1 MVLPANNTLNVY
13 EISNRVRTF
22 SQKVFGIN
30 LPEAISVSD
39 AQEWLYDNLP
49 DYEAFIKLHEL
60 CRDGA
65 KSYTVL
71 KNKIFGDSAYANDAL
86 DALLVIVSLA
96 KKNGQILFPVRL
108 HMFVRGIQGLYACS
122 NPNCSCNSVK

>member
-1 MVLPANNTLNVY
+1 MNCV
-13 EISNRVRTF
+13 EMG
-22 SQKVFGIN
+22 Q
-30 LPEAISVSD
+30 
-39 AQEWLYDNLP
+39 
-49 DYEAFIKLHEL
+49 
-60 CRDGA
+60 

-71 KNKIFGDSAYANDAL
+71 KNEIFGDSAYANDAL

-122 NPNCSCNSVK
+122 NPNCSCNSVKYSEEEKASSG